1 MRDVKAGSTSVILD
15 DVFIQDSSSTTGA
28 GLGGLVF
35 NTASLTCYYHRN
47 TASASVSVS
56 LATMTLGTWA
66 TGGFKEVD
74 ATNMKGMYSFCPPDA
89 AVAAGAQSVTFYFQG
104 AANMAPRPYTIQL
117 TATDV
122 QDAMR
127 GGMTALPNIVAEGVG
142 GLYTRGTGAGQ
153 INQPAN
159 GRIDVNTIAVSGT
172 SQTARDIGA
181 SVLLSSGAGA
191 GQVALSSG
199 QVTVATNNDK
209 TGYTLTQT
217 FPANFSSLSIDGSGR
232 VDVGKIKGTTS
243 AGAAGYV
250 GLDWS
255 AINAPTTTV
264 NLSGTTIAAVTG
276 AVGSVTGNVG
286 GNVNGNV
293 VGSIGS
299 FGSGSI
305 TSTTFDSTA
314 ITSIGNAVLDQADAI
329 ETGWTL
335 RMAERIVLASQGG
348 KLSGADTG
356 SIAIRNVT
364 DTKDRISSSTD
375 TFGNR
380 PSVTLDGT

>member
-47 TASASVSVS
+47 TASASTSIA

-66 TGGFKEVD
+66 TNGFKEVD
-74 ATNMKGMYSFCPPDA
+74 ATNMKGVYSFCPPDA
-89 AVAAGAQSVTFYFQG
+89 AVASGAQSVTFYFQG

-122 QDAMR
+122 QDAVR
-127 GGMTALPNIVAEGVG
+127 GGMTALPNANAEAAG

-172 SQTARDIGA
+172 NQTARDIGA

-232 VDVGKIKGTTS
+232 VDVGKIKGTTA

-305 TSTTFDSTA
+305 TSTAFDSTA
-314 ITSIGNAVLDQADAI
+314 ITSIGNASLDQADAI
-329 ETGWTL
+329 ETGITL
-335 RMAERIVLASQGG
+335 RMATRGVLAAEAG
-348 KLSGADTG
+348 KLTGADTG
-356 SIAIRNVT
+356 SIAIRNAI
-364 DTKDRISSSTD
+364 DTKDRINATTD

-380 PSVTLDGT
+380 TAVTLDLT